1 MEKLYQLNTGDIFT
15 VSADIFLNTN
25 WDTNKFNFIKCN
37 YFPKPWWKFWEKRKL
52 KSVTIMYMG
61 DRKNDKN

>member
-25 WDTNKFNFIKCN
+25 WDIDKFNFIQCN
-37 YFPKPWWKFWEKRKL
+37 YYHKPWWKFWEKRKL
-52 KSVTIMYMG
+52 KSVTIMYIG
-61 DRKNDKN
+61 ERK